1 MCVVRL
7 CYRKLKGVLLS
18 FGRKF
23 RVHGCVGFRFSS
35 GLKDV

>member
-1 MCVVRL
+1 MFRVEGC
-7 CYRKLKGVLLS
+7 VLLS
-18 FGRKF
+18 FGMKF

>member
-1 MCVVRL
+1 MFRVEGC
-7 CYRKLKGVLLS
+7 VLLS

-23 RVHGCVGFRFSS
+23 RVHGCVGFSFSS